1 MRKAKILYGVC
12 GIGMGHTYRQLPL
25 LDNLA
30 QEAEIVLFVY
40 GESLAFYSKHFAG
53 NPNVHIVRVSVPF
66 YHGNADGLDMEKT
79 RRGIIDDER
88 RGIHHWRINMDARN
102 RMHELFGGSKP
113 DLCISDYCPM
123 TARMAYVTGA
133 PLVTIDQQS
142 KYLVGDYSE
151 TLAGT
156 TCKDE
161 VERLRKF
168 FPQADLRIACSFF
181 RVPLSADAQEDVT
194 ILPPIIKPA
203 ILDLKAR
210 RDACA
215 SSSSNGLTNSVVVY
229 ISSQREFVQ
238 PLEEV
243 LRVLAGVPEFDF
255 NVYVKELPEAL
266 AASAPA
272 NVKLRRHG
280 DPRFLDH
287 LAECRALI
295 STGGH
300 SLVSEVMHLG
310 IPAYLIPLAV
320 YEQQVNSHIVGR
332 NGFGV
337 TADTVNLPELRNFL
351 ANLDDYAENIR
362 RDDRVLV
369 RGSGE
374 AVILDLLRERFLK

>member
-30 QEAEIVLFVY
+30 QEAEIVLFAY

-66 YHGNADGLDMEKT
+66 YYGNADGLDMGKT
-79 RRGIIDDER
+79 RQGIIDDER

-102 RMHELFGGSKP
+102 RMHDLIGKP

-123 TARMAYVTGA
+123 TARMAYATGA

-142 KYLVGDYSE
+142 KYLIGDYTE
-151 TLAGT
+151 TLGGT

-161 VERLRKF
+161 VERLRLF
-168 FPQADLRIACSFF
+168 FPEADLRLACSFF
-181 RVPLSADAQEDVT
+181 RVPLSADAREEVT

-203 ILDLKAR
+203 IVDLKAR
-210 RDACA
+210 RDTGKQ
-215 SSSSNGLTNSVVVY
+215 SNTVVVY

-243 LRVLAGVPEFDF
+243 LGVLAGVPEFNF
-255 NVYVKELPEAL
+255 NVYVKELPEAF
-266 AASAPA
+266 AANSPA

-287 LAECRALI
+287 LAACRALI

-300 SLVSEVMHLG
+300 SLVSEVMFLG

-332 NGFGV
+332 SNFGV
-337 TADTVNLPELRNFL
+337 CAENVSLPELRSFL
-351 ANLDDYAENIR
+351 ANLDGYAENIR
-362 RDDRVLV
+362 RDDKVLV

-374 AVILDLLRERFLK
+374 AAILGLLKERFLK

>member
-25 LDNLA
+25 LDSLA
-30 QEAEIVLFVY
+30 AEAEIVLFAY
-40 GESLAFYSKHFAG
+40 GESLEFYSKHFAG
-53 NPNVHIVRVSVPF
+53 NGNVHIVPVSVPF
-66 YHGNADGLDMEKT
+66 YVGNAKGLDMDET
-79 RRGIIDDER
+79 RRRIVSDHK

-102 RMHELFGGSKP
+102 KAHALIGKP
-113 DLCISDYCPM
+113 DLAISDYCPV
-123 TARMAYVTGA
+123 TARYAYAHGC
-133 PLVTIDQQS
+133 PLITIDQQS
-142 KYLVGDYSE
+142 KYLAGDYTE
-151 TLAGT
+151 ELGGT
-156 TCKDE
+156 TCLDE
-161 VERLRKF
+161 VERLRLF
-168 FPQADLRIACSFF
+168 FPTAAARIACSFF
-181 RVPLSADAQEDVT
+181 DVPKSAEAREDVT

-203 ILDLKAR
+203 IVDLLGR
-210 RDACA
+210 RAA
-215 SSSSNGLTNSVVVY
+215 MEQTNSAVVY

-243 LRVLAGVPEFDF
+243 LQVLSAAPEFHF

-266 AASAPA
+266 AQSAPV

-287 LAECRALI
+287 LAECKALI

-300 SLVSEVMHLG
+300 SLVSEVMYLG

-320 YEQQVNSHIVGR
+320 YEQQVNSHVVGR

-337 TADTVNLPELRNFL
+337 CADNVNVAELRCFL
-351 ANLDDYAENIR
+351 ANLDGYAENIR
-362 RDDRVLV
+362 KDRKVLV

-374 AVILDLLRERFLK
+374 REILSRIRSFLNK

>member
-30 QEAEIVLFVY
+30 QEAEIVLFAY

-66 YHGNADGLDMEKT
+66 YYGNADGLDAEAT
-79 RRGIIDDER
+79 RRGIIEDER
-88 RGIHHWRINMDARN
+88 RGVHHWRINMDARN
-102 RMHELFGGSKP
+102 RMHELIGKP

-123 TARMAYVTGA
+123 TARMAYATGA
-133 PLVTIDQQS
+133 PLITIDQQS
-142 KYLVGDYSE
+142 KYLVGDYTE
-151 TLAGT
+151 VLGGT
-156 TCKDE
+156 TSKDE
-161 VERLRKF
+161 VERLRLF
-168 FPQADLRIACSFF
+168 FPEAELRLACSFF
-181 RVPLSADAQEDVT
+181 RVPLSADAREEVT

-203 ILDLKAR
+203 IVDLKAR
-210 RDACA
+210 RDAGEQ
-215 SSSSNGLTNSVVVY
+215 SNSVVVY

-238 PLEEV
+238 PLEDV
-243 LRVLAGVPEFDF
+243 LGVLAGVPEFNF

-266 AASAPA
+266 AQSSPA

-300 SLVSEVMHLG
+300 SLVSEVMFLG

-332 NGFGV
+332 NGFGIC
-337 TADTVNLPELRNFL
+337 AENVNLTQLRGFL
-351 ANLDDYAENIR
+351 ANLDGYAENIR
-362 RDDRVLV
+362 RDETVLV

-374 AVILDLLRERFLK
+374 AEILALLKERFLKRD

>member
-30 QEAEIVLFVY
+30 AEAEIVLFAY

-66 YHGNADGLDMEKT
+66 YYGNADGLDKVKT
-79 RRGIIDDER
+79 RQGIIDDER

-102 RMHELFGGSKP
+102 RMHELIGKP
-113 DLCISDYCPM
+113 DFCVSDYCPM
-123 TARMAYVTGA
+123 TARMAYATGA

-142 KYLVGDYSE
+142 KYLVGDYTE
-151 TLAGT
+151 VLGGT
-156 TCKDE
+156 TSKDE
-161 VERLRKF
+161 VERLRLF
-168 FPQADLRIACSFF
+168 FPEADLRLACSFF
-181 RVPLSADAQEDVT
+181 RVPLSADAREEVT

-203 ILDLKAR
+203 IVDLKNR
-210 RDACA
+210 RAAIA
-215 SSSSNGLTNSVVVY
+215 SGQSGAPGNSVVVY

-243 LRVLAGVPEFDF
+243 LEVLKGVPEFNF

-266 AASAPA
+266 AAASPA

-300 SLVSEVMHLG
+300 SLVSEVMFLG

-337 TADTVNLPELRNFL
+337 CADNVNLPELRGFL

-362 RDDRVLV
+362 RDETVLV

-374 AVILDLLRERFLK
+374 AEILDLLKKRFLERA